1 MPISLGLN
9 DLRVLHNFLPTLRG
23 ILEDLR
29 GDAPLKF
36 LEELEETCM

>member
-1 MPISLGLN
+1 MGLN
-9 DLRVLHNFLPTLRG
+9 DLQVLHNFRPTLRG

-29 GDAPLKF
+29 DDATLKL